1 MSTLD
6 DLLKSI
12 PVGDIA
18 TKLGIDENLANL
30 AVQTAVPALLGGMTH
45 NAQSED
51 GAAALESALEKHQVP
66 DVGSLSLDAVDTADG
81 EKIVGHVF
89 GDKKDDVVSALGAQ
103 AAPLAGILP
112 KVLPMLAPIVMAF
125 LANKAFSGKKA
136 EPAQQQASG
145 GGLGDMLGGLLGGGQ
160 QQGGGLGDIIGGLIG
175 GGKSQQQQGGGLGG
189 LLGGL
194 LGGNK

>member
-18 TKLGIDENLANL
+18 AKLGIDENLANQ
-30 AVQTAVPALLGGMTH
+30 AVQAAVPALLAGMTH

-66 DVGSLSLDAVDTADG
+66 EVGSLSLDAVDTEDG

-89 GDKKDDVVSALGAQ
+89 GEKKDDVVSALGSQ
-103 AAPLAGILP
+103 AAPLAGVLP
-112 KVLPMLAPIVMAF
+112 KLLPMLAPIVMAF
-125 LANKAFSGKKA
+125 LANKAFSGKKEA
-136 EPAQQQASG
+136 PAAQQSAG

-160 QQGGGLGDIIGGLIG
+160 QQGGGLGDMLGGLLG
-175 GGKSQQQQGGGLGG
+175 GGQKQQSGGGLGG

>member
-18 TKLGIDENLANL
+18 AKLGIDENLANQ
-30 AVQTAVPALLGGMTH
+30 AVQAAVPALLAGMTH

-66 DVGSLSLDAVDTADG
+66 EVGSLSLDAVDTEDG

-89 GDKKDDVVSALGAQ
+89 GEKKRTTLSRHSA
-103 AAPLAGILP
+103 PRRP
-112 KVLPMLAPIVMAF
+112 RW
-125 LANKAFSGKKA
+125 
-136 EPAQQQASG
+136 PACCPSCCRC
-145 GGLGDMLGGLLGGGQ
+145 LLQ
-160 QQGGGLGDIIGGLIG
+160 
-175 GGKSQQQQGGGLGG
+175 S
-189 LLGGL
+189 
-194 LGGNK
+194 